1 MKSHFIK
8 NSIEE
13 NITVH
18 SKIIYLQKELNLASS
33 KILNTLIKKKKV
45 FICGNG
51 GSAADAQH
59 LAAEFLV
66 RLRPNVNRRPF
77 PIISLAQDTSTITA
91 CANDYSFEKLFS
103 RNLEALYSPGDI
115 LITISTSGNSKNI
128 IDVLKFAKKNKIY
141 SISLLGNN
149 GGNAKKNTNLPIII
163 KSKNV
168 ARIQECHIF
177 IGHILLEW
185 VENELLKK
193 NI

>member
-18 SKIIYLQKELNLASS
+18 NKIIYLQKELNLASS

-91 CANDYSFEKLFS
+91 CANDFSFEKLFS

-149 GGNAKKNTNLPIII
+149 GGNAKK
-163 KSKNV
+163 
-168 ARIQECHIF
+168 IQTYQ
-177 IGHILLEW
+177 
-185 VENELLKK
+185 
-193 NI
+193 

>member
-18 SKIIYLQKELNLASS
+18 NKIIYLQKELNLASS

-91 CANDYSFEKLFS
+91 CANDFSFEKLFS

>member
-18 SKIIYLQKELNLASS
+18 NKIIYLQKELNLASS
-33 KILNTLIKKKKV
+33 KILNTLIKKEKV

-91 CANDYSFEKLFS
+91 CANDFSFEKLFS